1 MNSYTPTQLNNYY
14 HSVGGNYYGTYPYNP
29 IYCVPPEWTTVVTPG
44 FTPGSVGMHITQM
57 VRKLGSATVYNAT
70 GFVANSLD
78 YQVQVR
84 LFDSATVPK
93 LIGNSAIM
101 PLVNN
106 WTSIFSNMPLTWDVE
121 VFPDAGKNTPA
132 TDNYP
137 LTMWYGGQ
145 GFVTAQPA
153 GADYTVCS
161 VGGYNDGIR
170 QMDCRFVVNA

>member
-1 MNSYTPTQLNNYY
+1 MNSYTATNINDYY
-14 HSVGGNYYGTYPYNP
+14 HSVCGDYSGTYPWNP

-57 VRKLGSATVYNAT
+57 VRQLGSATVYNAT
-70 GFVANSLD
+70 GLVANSLD

-84 LFDSATVPK
+84 LFDSAKVTK
-93 LIGNSAIM
+93 LVGNSAIM

-106 WTSIFSNMPLTWDVE
+106 WTYVYSNLPGEWDVE

-145 GFVTAQPA
+145 GFVTAQPV
-153 GADYTVCS
+153 GLDDTVCS
-161 VGGYNDGIR
+161 IGGYDHGIR
-170 QMDCRFVVNA
+170 QIDCRFEANT